1 MAAIF
6 RSTATL
12 MPVSLPISFVRQL
25 TVPRSRRIKNMTIMN
40 QNQQQ
45 ERQGDYTEGTNPLI
59 KQCPKQ
65 ETDIY
70 LSIYIRNPALF
81 PDSRSK

>member
-1 MAAIF
+1 
-6 RSTATL
+6 
-12 MPVSLPISFVRQL
+12 
-25 TVPRSRRIKNMTIMN
+25 MN

-59 KQCPKQ
+59 KQCSKQ